1 MKRITFLGDS
11 LERLRDFPEGARSAA
26 GFQLREVQKGAD
38 PDDWK
43 PMKTVGSGVREIR
56 IREAAGAFRVI
67 YVASLGE
74 LIVVL
79 HAFHKKTQKTPQK
92 DIELAA
98 ARLRLWK
105 GPHDEK

>member
-11 LERLRDFPEGARSAA
+11 LERLRDFPEGARATA
-26 GFQLREVQKGAD
+26 GYQLREVQKGGD

-43 PMKTVGSGVREIR
+43 PMKTVGAGVREIR
-56 IREAAGAFRVI
+56 IRDAAGAFRVI
-67 YVASLGE
+67 CVASFDE

-79 HAFHKKTQKTPQK
+79 HAVHKKAQKTPQK
-92 DIELAA
+92 DIEMAA

-105 GPHDEK
+105 GQRDA

>member
-26 GFQLREVQKGAD
+26 GYQLREVQKGAD

-43 PMKTVGSGVREIR
+43 PMKTVGAGVREIR
-56 IREAAGAFRVI
+56 IRDAAGAFRVI
-67 YVASLGE
+67 YVASVGE

-79 HAFHKKTQKTPQK
+79 HAFHKKTQKTPQR
-92 DIELAA
+92 DIDLAA

-105 GPHDEK
+105 EERDA